1 MNKNIHEIVDYMN
14 NINKCFNLG
23 KLINKII
30 INILNTIK
38 TKNYSSEIVKLNDDI
53 DNIKNIMCD
62 HIKWKDLIEYVDILI
77 IYLRYLLLENDG
89 IDYIN
94 KEFGN
99 IPIDSELLDIDPNID
114 INAYKS
120 KKLDKVNPN
129 LINIGNIMNLQKI
142 NQDVI
147 INKLNNKKTYGD
159 IKDNDNI
166 YKNIIKN
173 IKINTP
179 KDKNCLNKLHF
190 KNFEGKKYYLC
201 YNKIKNISSDDL
213 NIINVKNKL
222 AIYKLLGLK
231 RKVNIIFFYFSIIKN
246 VNFSPPFYYDFQN
259 YPINNY
265 GIFWKKIKDNKYISN
280 LSSIIGDTI
289 EGSRIIMSDVIEKK
303 EKKEEI
309 NRILLRNDIYNSDY
323 INSDE
328 LSVITS
334 HIKSLFEKKKKNV
347 EYTKIDEI
355 LNYIFSNNVNPD
367 IINKI
372 KALIINQGVVNTKNI
387 KYIEKLISLSAW
399 NGHIFDKNL
408 KLYY

>member
-53 DNIKNIMCD
+53 DNIKNIMYD

-142 NQDVI
+142 NQDTI
-147 INKLNNKKTYGD
+147 INKLNNKKKYGD

-179 KDKNCLNKLHF
+179 KDKDCPNKLHF
-190 KNFEGKKYYLC
+190 KNFEGEKYYLC

-334 HIKSLFEKKKKNV
+334 HIKSLFEK
-347 EYTKIDEI
+347 
-355 LNYIFSNNVNPD
+355 F
-367 IINKI
+367 
-372 KALIINQGVVNTKNI
+372 
-387 KYIEKLISLSAW
+387 KLLPKS
-399 NGHIFDKNL
+399 
-408 KLYY
+408 